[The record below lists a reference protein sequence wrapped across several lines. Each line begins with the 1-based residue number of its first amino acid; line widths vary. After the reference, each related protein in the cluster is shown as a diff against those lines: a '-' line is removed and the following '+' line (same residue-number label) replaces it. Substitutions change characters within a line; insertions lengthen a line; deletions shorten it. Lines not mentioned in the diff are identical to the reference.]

1 MADDFIEYWLPTS
14 VLRARGAVVHDRDR
28 LFPHRLPTSRARVE
42 LTLDV
47 VADKDV
53 PRGQALPIRC
63 VAQIRRGA
71 LQDTNVSLDLT
82 EDGRLAPGGAA
93 SPARPALLWL
103 SPPDGALDA
112 TLAGWSAGNGA
123 ADDASPTVGGVHE
136 YDRLV
141 VPDEDRL
148 RRAIAE
154 SAETDDEGRVEVAL
168 LLEQP
173 RAAVARKYFANLAL
187 RLLDEVTKAL
197 AEVERAG
204 AAEDRHRKATIRL
217 LSCQNALGVARAE
230 LTRLDA
236 AFETWR
242 SGKIGHVAEP
252 VDLTIPIR
260 ELLEARPVDGV
271 RGVVGRRLSS
281 LLQKLGVWPVV
292 EELEP
297 TMPGRLFDESVITL
311 TGGPRIAPGVI
322 LRQPRSATL
331 AIYQYHVDGRPS
343 PWPHEPYGLPS
354 SPEAAGFRL
363 VDRRRCLIVDR
374 ECRHEFVRFRMS
386 AWGKRGA
393 RVTLS
398 ALGGLRSY
406 ATHASPATD
415 MPEPARPAAGS
426 LAPLPHDG
434 AWTRDASEAYRTGLP
449 DPEIAELR
457 SRIAATTGELALA
470 RAEAAKA
477 QILALES
484 LEDEASRP
492 TRSVRKRRRA
502 ELTA

>member
-1 MADDFIEYWLPTS
+1 MSDDFIEYWLPTS
-14 VLRARGAVVHDRDR
+14 VVRARGAVVHRRDR

-53 PRGQALPIRC
+53 PRGQALPVRC
-63 VAQIRRGA
+63 VAQIQRGA

-93 SPARPALLWL
+93 SHVPPTLLWQ
-103 SPPDGALDA
+103 SPPDGVVDA
-112 TLAGWSAGNGA
+112 AIAGWSAGNGA
-123 ADDASPTVGGVHE
+123 ADDTPATIGGIRE
-136 YDRLV
+136 YDRFEA
-141 VPDEDRL
+141 PDEQAL
-148 RRAIAE
+148 RMSIAE
-154 SAETDDEGRVEVAL
+154 GVEDDDERRVEVAF

-173 RAAVARKYFANLAL
+173 RAALARRYFTDLGL
-187 RLLDEVTKAL
+187 RLLDQVTEAL
-197 AEVERAG
+197 AEVEAAG
-204 AAEDRHRKATIRL
+204 TAEDRHRQATIRL
-217 LSCQNALGVARAE
+217 LSCQNALGVARGE
-230 LTRLDA
+230 LARLEAVFDS
-236 AFETWR
+236 WR
-242 SGKIGHVAEP
+242 AGKIGHVAEP
-252 VDLTIPIR
+252 VDVAIPIR

-271 RGVVGRRLSS
+271 RGVVGRRLGS

-297 TMPGRLFDESVITL
+297 TFPGRPFDESMITL
-311 TGGPRIAPGVI
+311 NGGLRIAPGVI
-322 LRQPRSATL
+322 LRQPRSCTL
-331 AIYQYHVDGRPS
+331 AVYQYHVDGRPS

-363 VDRRRCLIVDR
+363 VDRRRCLVVDR
-374 ECRHEFVRFRMS
+374 ECRHDFIRFRMS

-393 RVTLS
+393 RITLS

-406 ATHASPATD
+406 STHAAPAAD
-415 MPEPARPAAGS
+415 VPEPVGTTTAGLS
-426 LAPLPHDG
+426 PVLHDG
-434 AWTRDASEAYRTGLP
+434 TSARGASAVHREGRP

-457 SRIAATTGELALA
+457 SRIAATAGELTLA
-470 RAEAAKA
+470 RAEAARA

-484 LEDEASRP
+484 LDDEVSRQ
-492 TRSVRKRRRA
+492 TRNVRKRRRA